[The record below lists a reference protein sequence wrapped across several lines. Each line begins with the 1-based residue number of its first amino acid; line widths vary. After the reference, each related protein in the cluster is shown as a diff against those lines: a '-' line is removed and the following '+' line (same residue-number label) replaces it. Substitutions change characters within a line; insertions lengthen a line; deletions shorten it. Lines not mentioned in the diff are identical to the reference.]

1 MIAYQSRQSF
11 RNKCY
16 ANNKNEELINILK
29 LFTVKSIEELEA
41 LRGQDYMNGAIEEI
55 KRLCQD
61 ENIIGLYDAEA
72 VARKE
77 MNSRLVYA
85 EQQEMEQGIEHG
97 MEIVAKNMLRKNMD
111 IAIITEVTGLTKTQV
126 EELNVA

>member
-1 MIAYQSRQSF
+1 M
-11 RNKCY
+11 
-16 ANNKNEELINILK
+16 NE
-29 LFTVKSIEELEA
+29 V
-41 LRGQDYMNGAIEEI
+41 IEEI

-85 EQQEMEQGIEHG
+85 EQQGIEQG

-111 IAIITEVTGLTKTQV
+111 IAIITEVTGLSKEQIK
-126 EELNVA
+126 ELNVA

>member
-1 MIAYQSRQSF
+1 
-11 RNKCY
+11 
-16 ANNKNEELINILK
+16 
-29 LFTVKSIEELEA
+29 
-41 LRGQDYMNGAIEEI
+41 MNGAIEEI